1 MKKPLDRVTEAYY
14 DQVGLGFGEKV
25 RNRIHWVCEQAKGE
39 SILDIGCSQGITSIL
54 LGRESKKVLGID
66 LLQESIDYANEML
79 NSEAEVTKKYVEF
92 RTANFID
99 FDFEEQ
105 KFDSIILGE
114 ILEHITDTERFI
126 KKATNL
132 LSDNGRIIVTVPF
145 GINDYFDHKKTYY
158 MQGLVDLQNKQLNI
172 NSIEV
177 LGKWIG
183 AVFVKNEAEAITIDR
198 KQIGQL
204 EDGFY
209 NLERNLLD
217 QLTAAKSQKDRLEKR
232 NNETQTKLKE
242 KTNEIDELNSTIEEL
257 NKTIEHVNEVN
268 ENLKLSISKTEDDYN
283 DLKSLF
289 SKQESDNNS
298 KDIEL
303 KQKELLIKDLTY
315 KLEESERKNEL
326 LESEKTGISQ
336 KINEL
341 TQEIN
346 VSNQNAYDTQLRKDK
361 RITFLE
367 QKLADF
373 RQKDKKQQNQ
383 LKKLQKQSE
392 KMQTQNKKQNNKQ
405 VQNQII
411 TLQQEVLNEKKK
423 KVKSD
428 ELLLEAYNKEE
439 KLLKTHSQ
447 LMKRYEALKTSKLG
461 SLTISYWKWRRR
473 RFGGKTSGTK
483 SN

>member
-14 DQVGLGFGEKV
+14 DQIGLSFGEKV

-39 SILDIGCSQGITSIL
+39 SILDVGCSQGITSIL

-79 NSEAEVTKKYVEF
+79 DDEAEVTKQYVEF

-99 FDFEEQ
+99 YDFEDQ
-105 KFDSIILGE
+105 KFDSIIFGE
-114 ILEHITDTERFI
+114 ILEHITDPERFI

-132 LSDNGRIIVTVPF
+132 LSDKGRIIVTVPF

-158 MQGLVDLQNKQLNI
+158 MQGLLNLQNEQLNI

-183 AVFVKNEAEAITIDR
+183 AVLTKEEAEAVTIDGD
-198 KQIGQL
+198 QMGQL
-204 EDGFY
+204 EEAFY

-217 QLTAAKSQKDRLEKR
+217 QLATVKRQKNQLEKKSS
-232 NNETQTKLKE
+232 ETQAKLKE
-242 KTNEIDELNSTIEEL
+242 RTNKIHELNTNIEEL
-257 NKTIEHVNEVN
+257 NKTVEHVNEVN
-268 ENLKLSISKTEDDYN
+268 DNLKLSINKTEDDYN

-289 SKQESDNNS
+289 SKQELENSS
-298 KDIEL
+298 KDAEL
-303 KQKELLIKDLTY
+303 KKQELLIRDLTY
-315 KLEESERKNEL
+315 KLEESERKSEQ
-326 LESEKTGISQ
+326 LESEKTGTAQ
-336 KINEL
+336 KIREL

-346 VSNQNAYDTQLRKDK
+346 NSNQNAYDTQLKKDK
-361 RITFLE
+361 RIIFLE
-367 QKLADF
+367 KKVADL
-373 RQKDKKQQNQ
+373 REKDRKQQVKFKKIQAQNKNQ
-383 LKKLQKQSE
+383 KNNQDQKQIL
-392 KMQTQNKKQNNKQ
+392 
-405 VQNQII
+405 V
-411 TLQQEVLNEKKK
+411 LQQEILNEKKE
-423 KVKSD
+423 KVKSN

-447 LMKRYEALKTSKLG
+447 LIKRYEALKNSKLG
-461 SLTISYWKWRRR
+461 SLTISYWKWRRN